1 LLDAEQE
8 PLQPRFYNLLMRN
21 YEESPSR
28 MMDDPHE
35 LGNPTKAITWTSGT
49 LRMEVATK
57 IESSSL
63 VLSLGLRISH

>member
-1 LLDAEQE
+1 
-8 PLQPRFYNLLMRN
+8 
-21 YEESPSR
+21 